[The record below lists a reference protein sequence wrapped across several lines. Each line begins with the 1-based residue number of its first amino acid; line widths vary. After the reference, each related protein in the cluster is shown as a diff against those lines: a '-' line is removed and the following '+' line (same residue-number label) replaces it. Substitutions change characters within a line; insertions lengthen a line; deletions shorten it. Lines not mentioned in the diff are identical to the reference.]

1 MEAGSVA
8 ERPRVPE
15 RLQRRDEERQREA
28 EKKRQVREEQ
38 TVQEEKGGYFNASF
52 GEERA
57 AIEEALGGE
66 VRPGLVEEAA
76 ERIQGL
82 QKMLNDSV
90 MFLTSYDTRQAQEQ
104 LTRLQSVL
112 DARREEIQP
121 KKRFAFKARKKEG
134 TTAIVQPAAPPTGK
148 ENPAQENPSQAVP
161 ECGFRGLSG
170 QALSMSGQE
179 IGQKDVQLSQLRD
192 CTITLSGGPAT
203 LHMRELSGCRV
214 LCGPVSSSVFVI
226 DCHDCLFAFPC
237 QQLRTH
243 STRDSRF
250 YLHVTSRAIIE
261 DCNNLM
267 FAPFTW
273 SYPEI
278 LEDYRLSGLDRSRNN
293 WDQVDDFN
301 WLARGV
307 KSPNWGVIPEEER
320 GTHWN

>member
-1 MEAGSVA
+1 MEAAGAA

-28 EKKRQVREEQ
+28 EKKRQVKEEQ
-38 TVQEEKGGYFNASF
+38 TVQEEKSGYFSASF
-52 GEERA
+52 GQERA

-66 VRPGLVEEAA
+66 GGPGLLEEAA

-82 QKMLNDSV
+82 QKLLNDSV
-90 MFLTSYDTRQAQEQ
+90 MFLPSYDTRQAQEQ
-104 LTRLQSVL
+104 LTRLQSAL
-112 DARREEIQP
+112 DARRQEIQP
-121 KKRFAFKARKKEG
+121 KKKFAFKARKKEG
-134 TTAIVQPAAPPTGK
+134 TTAAAIIQPAPPAAGK
-148 ENPAQENPSQAVP
+148 ENPAQAAPQS
-161 ECGFRGLSG
+161 GFRGLSG
-170 QALSMSGQE
+170 QALSMDGQE
-179 IGQKDVQLSQLRD
+179 IRQKDVQLSQLTD
-192 CTITLSGGPAT
+192 CTVTLTGCPAT

-214 LCGPVSSSVFVI
+214 LCGPVSTSVFV
-226 DCHDCLFAFPC
+226 DNCHDCVFALPC
-237 QQLRTH
+237 QQLRAH

-261 DCNNLM
+261 DCTHLM

-278 LEDYRLSGLDRSRNN
+278 LEDYRLTGLDRSRNN